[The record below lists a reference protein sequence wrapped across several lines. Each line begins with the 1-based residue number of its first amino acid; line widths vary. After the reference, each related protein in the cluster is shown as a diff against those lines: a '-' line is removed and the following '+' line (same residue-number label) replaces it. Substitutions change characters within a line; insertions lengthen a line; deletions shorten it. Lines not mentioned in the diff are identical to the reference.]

1 MRPKTTTATWLQF
14 WLLPPWLPLPRS
26 SPMGLQNQ
34 GLYLTSAGTETGAG
48 HEDTRVLCAGSTSV
62 CSQLRGTQN
71 TSHMGRLG
79 CHLITSDNLVH
90 STKPTA
96 FLSLLKNKTLVE
108 STSFH
113 LPPKYVLGYDNFLTK
128 PYMTITCP
136 IRLRTWSSWL
146 ESIPMAIG

>member
-1 MRPKTTTATWLQF
+1 
-14 WLLPPWLPLPRS
+14 
-26 SPMGLQNQ
+26 MGLQNQ

-96 FLSLLKNKTLVE
+96 FLILLGNKTIVE
-108 STSFH
+108 TICLH
-113 LPPKYVLGYDNFLTK
+113 LPPKHILGYNDF
-128 PYMTITCP
+128 
-136 IRLRTWSSWL
+136 SH
-146 ESIPMAIG
+146 